1 MLVFTIITSTQGEIN
16 ELIKFIMKADL
27 DTDRNNDRLGTN
39 DLQQATK
46 LQIREL
52 SFNNQNF

>member
-1 MLVFTIITSTQGEIN
+1 
-16 ELIKFIMKADL
+16 MKADL
-27 DTDRNNDRLGTN
+27 DTDRNTDRLGTN

>member
-1 MLVFTIITSTQGEIN
+1 MKTDSETDSQTDSQTNRLV
-16 ELIKFIMKADL
+16 
-27 DTDRNNDRLGTN
+27 TN

-52 SFNNQNF
+52 PFNNQTF